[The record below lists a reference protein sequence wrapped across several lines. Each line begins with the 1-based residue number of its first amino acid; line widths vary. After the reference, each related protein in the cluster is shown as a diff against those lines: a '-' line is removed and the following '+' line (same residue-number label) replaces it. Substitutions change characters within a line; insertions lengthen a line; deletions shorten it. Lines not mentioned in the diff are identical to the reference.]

1 MSNKDLAVM
10 LRWLQREAALAWRD
24 GAGEELKGSAIAYG
38 RVALYIESTTR
49 N

>member
-1 MSNKDLAVM
+1 MNVHDLAVM

-38 RVALYIESTTR
+38 KVATYIEQLPR
-49 N
+49 